1 MGQPGHG
8 RPGAR
13 QHLRAHRVGLHLGL
27 RHLAHG
33 IHHLPTEGSGRQH
46 RERHAGARQ
55 GELALAE
62 RHFRAALARESSS
75 AAQTGLGVVLRQT
88 GRMEEAVATLR
99 AAVES
104 DPGNAAAYDQLG
116 TTLVQM
122 GKLPGAAETY
132 RALVHA
138 RPSPAA
144 HRELA
149 NVLDRL
155 GQTEEAQRERGTAEA
170 LERADVGRPM
180 P

>member
-1 MGQPGHG
+1 MPPVMSADTNSVSAPIWKPKLAPNTAPQRMISRKTGVAP
-8 RPGAR
+8 RK
-13 QHLRAHRVGLHLGL
+13 LGTS
-27 RHLAHG
+27 RN
-33 IHHLPTEGSGRQH
+33 
-46 RERHAGARQ
+46 
-55 GELALAE
+55 
-62 RHFRAALARESSS
+62 AASSDTS
-75 AAQTGLGVVLRQT
+75 APSR
-88 GRMEEAVATLR
+88 ATLR